1 MIISSLTVS
10 QHWAAPAAGQGFQFC
25 TSEIWLWY
33 YQAGTKAVILR
44 LWERELLS
52 MYVSVL
58 LGLMQLPCFCSTLFV
73 LWQNRR
79 KYIARPQNLFI
90 KFYQEKVKKEKGS
103 WQTWPRLSKV
113 KINTEL
119 LWGKGSTYTTS
130 EYFRQTNLVPF
141 CIFYSYWSINLLAFP
156 QFLLSRYYKLGN
168 LQKRVCN
175 LL

>member
-33 YQAGTKAVILR
+33 YQAGTKSGHFKALGERVAVHVCLCPLR
-44 LWERELLS
+44 FNAAAVFLFHVICLMAKQKEIHSQALEPF
-52 MYVSVL
+52 YKVL
-58 LGLMQLPCFCSTLFV
+58 LG
-73 LWQNRR
+73 
-79 KYIARPQNLFI
+79 
-90 KFYQEKVKKEKGS
+90 EGKKEKGS